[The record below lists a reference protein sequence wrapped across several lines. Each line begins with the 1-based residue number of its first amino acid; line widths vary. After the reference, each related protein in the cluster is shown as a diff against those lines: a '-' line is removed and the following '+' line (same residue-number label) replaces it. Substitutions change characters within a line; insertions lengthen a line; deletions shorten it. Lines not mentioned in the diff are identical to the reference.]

1 MKTVH
6 SLSIFSCISLLFL
19 LSCGSGDDQNNNR
32 QKSQCFKSHDSII
45 SSRSSYSTLEQS
57 LQEAG
62 LVDIQKLD
70 SNIHVDLKYSG
81 TDNFLKMDVY
91 GDMIHAY
98 LQPDVAQK
106 LLSAQKFLK
115 ELHPGFNLVVF
126 DAVRPISLQKVMW
139 DSIKVPKSDRGKY
152 VANPRNGGSL
162 HNYGAAVD
170 ASIIDSTGKELDMG
184 CSFDYFGELAC
195 PVSEYKFLSSGELNE
210 KQVGN
215 RKLLRYVMSKAGFYN
230 IQTEWWHFN
239 SCTREHAMEVY
250 RLIE

>member
-1 MKTVH
+1 MKTFH
-6 SLSIFSCISLLFL
+6 LISIFSFLSLVFL
-19 LSCGSGDDQNNNR
+19 ISCGSGDKK
-32 QKSQCFKSHDSII
+32 KSFCFI
-45 SSRSSYSTLEQS
+45 SNDTVVPSRSPYSKLEQR

-91 GDMIHAY
+91 GDMDHAY
-98 LQPDVAQK
+98 LQPDIAQK
-106 LLSAQKFLK
+106 LLNAQKFLK
-115 ELHPGFNLVVF
+115 ELHPGFNLIVF

-139 DSIKVPKSDRGKY
+139 DSIKVPKADRGKY
-152 VANPRNGGSL
+152 VANPKNGGSL

-195 PVSEYKFLSSGELNE
+195 PVSESKFLASGELSE
-210 KQVGN
+210 KQIAN

-239 SCTREHAMEVY
+239 SCTREHAIEVY
-250 RLIE
+250 KLIE